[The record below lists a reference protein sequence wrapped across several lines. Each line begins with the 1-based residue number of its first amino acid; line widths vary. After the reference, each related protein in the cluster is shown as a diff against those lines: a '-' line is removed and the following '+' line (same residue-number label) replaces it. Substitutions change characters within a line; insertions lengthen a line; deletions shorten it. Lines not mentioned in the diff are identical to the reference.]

1 MLPSMNSAR
10 LVLLLLYT
18 PLIGCTGHGM
28 EKAFFQQPLQTR
40 VERLRQYS
48 LEDQYRIFRYGND
61 VVHPPLTNLAVPIAE
76 RGSGAI
82 PFLKSRLETE
92 HDDFSIRDILRI
104 IEEMK
109 WSKSYDVKGD
119 EALIR
124 ILKSMVDGM
133 RDKEWQSIC
142 TKMLNAIAT
151 N

>member
-1 MLPSMNSAR
+1 
-10 LVLLLLYT
+10 
-18 PLIGCTGHGM
+18 
-28 EKAFFQQPLQTR
+28 
-40 VERLRQYS
+40 
-48 LEDQYRIFRYGND
+48 
-61 VVHPPLTNLAVPIAE
+61 
-76 RGSGAI
+76 
-82 PFLKSRLETE
+82 
-92 HDDFSIRDILRI
+92 
-104 IEEMK
+104 MK